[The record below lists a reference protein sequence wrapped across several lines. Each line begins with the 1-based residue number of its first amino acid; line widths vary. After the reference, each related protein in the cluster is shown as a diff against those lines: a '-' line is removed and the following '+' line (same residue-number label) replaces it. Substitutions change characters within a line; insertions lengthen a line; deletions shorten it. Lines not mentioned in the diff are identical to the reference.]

1 MPSSS
6 ESIEVNGCRWW
17 RFPTIADSRGHL
29 TIAELA
35 ATPFPV
41 RRIFF
46 ISDVP
51 AGQTRGNDAQR
62 TGEELLLAISGSML
76 ATIEDGTRRQE
87 IMLRHCNVGLVIAPK
102 VWHVVSHFSE
112 GAVLAV
118 LASIPYDEADHIR
131 DYAEFLSIAAGN

>member
-1 MPSSS
+1 MLDSS
-6 ESIEVNGCRWW
+6 EPLEVNGCRLW
-17 RFPTIADSRGHL
+17 RFPTIAESGGHL

-35 ATPFPV
+35 AMPFPV

-51 AGQTRGNDAQR
+51 ENQTRGNDAQR
-62 TGEELLLAISGSML
+62 MGEELLLAINGSVL
-76 ATIEDGTRRQE
+76 ATIEDGTRKQE
-87 IMLRHCNVGLVIAPK
+87 IMLRDRNVGLAVAPK
-102 VWHVVSHFSE
+102 TWCAVSRFSE

-118 LASIPYDEADHIR
+118 FASLPFDEADHIR